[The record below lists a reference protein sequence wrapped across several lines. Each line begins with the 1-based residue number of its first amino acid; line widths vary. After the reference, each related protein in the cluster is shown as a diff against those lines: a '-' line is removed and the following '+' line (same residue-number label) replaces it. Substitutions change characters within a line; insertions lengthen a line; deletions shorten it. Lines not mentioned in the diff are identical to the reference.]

1 VSDFDRYVKV
11 STEGGTA
18 VCERCVY
25 ARSPWLRMR
34 GLLGRRELP
43 AGEGVLLEPAS
54 SIHMLFMRF
63 SIDAVFLDRELRVKK
78 VVENLRPWRFAACRG
93 TRSVLEIAAGEAARH
108 GLAAGRQLRIQ

>member
-1 VSDFDRYVKV
+1 MSDSGRYVKV
-11 STEGGTA
+11 LAGDGNV
-18 VCERCVY
+18 VCERCLY

-63 SIDAVFLDRELRVKK
+63 PIDAVFLDRDRRVKR
-78 VVENLRPWRFAACRG
+78 VVEGLRPWRFAAAWG
-93 TRSVLEIAAGEAARH
+93 SRSVLEIAAGEAAGR
-108 GLAAGRQLRIQ
+108 GVAAGAQLRIE